1 MDSAV
6 GWLPLPTGAGEV
18 PYPARAIAL
27 SLMVVTGILIVFPLV
42 LIGSTGLAWIPLTVL
57 AVGIVGSLRVWPQSV
72 TNLREA
78 PRELELTGDMVL
90 LRSRSGKVTRY
101 HLFAEGKDPSVQFSY
116 RRPWPG
122 KPTAPVKVYL
132 TARRRGILGYYGL
145 AGFPATSIP
154 EQVAERLQ
162 RAGVEMGGKLKSI
175 PIDRRNAGLGER
187 RFLVRG

>member
-6 GWLPLPTGAGEV
+6 GWLPLPTGAGEA
-18 PYPARAIAL
+18 PFPARATAL
-27 SLMVVTGILIVFPLV
+27 LLMVVTGILIVFPLI

-101 HLFAEGKDPSVQFSY
+101 HLFAEGKGPSVQFSY